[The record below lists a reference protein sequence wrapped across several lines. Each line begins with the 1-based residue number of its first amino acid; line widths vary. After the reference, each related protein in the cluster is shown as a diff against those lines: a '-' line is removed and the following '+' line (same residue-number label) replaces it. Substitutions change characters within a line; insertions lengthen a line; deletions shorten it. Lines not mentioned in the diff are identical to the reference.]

1 MFGLGRLSVS
11 SRIMPAKIRS
21 ARHAD
26 RPRTVNGAALAPL
39 PALVSA
45 ILTTSVLA
53 GVLAGCSATR
63 YRPVSDYPVKIGRPY
78 TVRGQ
83 VYTPADM
90 PAYDVVG
97 YASWYGGE
105 SGNQT
110 ANGERFR
117 AKAITGAHPLLPLPS
132 YVEVTALDTGRT
144 ILVRLNDRGPF
155 TRNRVID
162 LSRGAARL
170 LGTDGPGSS
179 AVHVRRVDPPE
190 RDKDRLR
197 KGKPAASRPD
207 VPLAMLAAWRR
218 RLALAPR

>member
-1 MFGLGRLSVS
+1 M
-11 SRIMPAKIRS
+11 IAKTES
-21 ARHAD
+21 ARHVAQ
-26 RPRTVNGAALAPL
+26 PRAATWPGPALLAALL
-39 PALVSA
+39 
-45 ILTTSVLA
+45 
-53 GVLAGCSATR
+53 LAGCSGTH
-63 YRPVSDYPVKIGRPY
+63 YRPARDYPVKIGRPY
-78 TVRGQ
+78 TVRGT
-83 VYTPADM
+83 VYTPADI
-90 PAYDVVG
+90 PGYDAVG

-117 AKAITGAHPLLPLPS
+117 AKAITGAHALLPLPS

-170 LGTDGPGSS
+170 LGIDGAGHA
-179 AVHVRRVDPPE
+179 AVHVRRVDPVE

-197 KGKPAASRPD
+197 NGRAAANRPD
-207 VPLAMLAAWRR
+207 VPPATLAAWRR
-218 RLALAPR
+218 QLAAASR